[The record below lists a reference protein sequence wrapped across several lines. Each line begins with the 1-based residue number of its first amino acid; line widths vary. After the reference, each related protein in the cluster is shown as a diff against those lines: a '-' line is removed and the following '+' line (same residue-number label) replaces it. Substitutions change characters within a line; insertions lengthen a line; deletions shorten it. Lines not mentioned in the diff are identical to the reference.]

1 MDARRFDT
9 LVQTLAASPRS
20 RRRFVAA
27 LIAAGLTSFSRR
39 AHAQPQW
46 RHLLPLCVLTG
57 CPPGE
62 ECFRN
67 GCCSPRQ
74 SCVEVCCPPETVGCE
89 RILGPAGVSYTCLC
103 PNGFE
108 FREDLNQC
116 VPCGIPGAPCAADA
130 ACCAGSCCNGT
141 CCNGNCVGGMC
152 CAYGDTC
159 GDQCCDESMFC
170 CGGTA
175 CCPVRNCCGGVC
187 CPTGTSCRGGQCAS
201 GCSVLGP
208 PCPDGQP
215 CCNGACCSGNQI
227 CCDGV
232 GRCGRELPPACD
244 EFGPCP
250 SALPVCRQGACC
262 AASGEPICQIRQ
274 GLSGPETRR
283 DCVPCGGEGE
293 PLCFNGSCREG
304 FSPYFDQALRAV
316 RCSQC
321 PCGCSTFCIDPQV
334 LNPSTCQCQC
344 PEFCVGAQMQNP
356 ATCECECPIQF
367 CPDGQQLNPWTCLCA

>member
-1 MDARRFDT
+1 MDAGRFDT

-152 CAYGDTC
+152 CAATPAVISAATRAC
-159 GDQCCDESMFC
+159 SAVAEPRAAPCAIVAVESAVRQEPPAGAANVPAVARC
-170 CGGTA
+170 WVPRARTA
-175 CCPVRNCCGGVC
+175 SHAVTAPVARETRSAATGSDGVVA
-187 CPTGTSCRGGQCAS
+187 SCRRPVMS
-201 GCSVLGP
+201 SV
-208 PCPDGQP
+208 
-215 CCNGACCSGNQI
+215 
-227 CCDGV
+227 
-232 GRCGRELPPACD
+232 PAHRRY
-244 EFGPCP
+244 P
-250 SALPVCRQGACC
+250 SAGRGP
-262 AASGEPICQIRQ
+262 AAPQAVSPSVKSGK
-274 GLSGPETRR
+274 
-283 DCVPCGGEGE
+283 V
-293 PLCFNGSCREG
+293 
-304 FSPYFDQALRAV
+304 
-316 RCSQC
+316 
-321 PCGCSTFCIDPQV
+321 
-334 LNPSTCQCQC
+334 
-344 PEFCVGAQMQNP
+344 
-356 ATCECECPIQF
+356 
-367 CPDGQQLNPWTCLCA
+367 